1 MSSGSAIVSG
11 VWLSWLRPA
20 AMPSQ
25 LDARINQRLE
35 HFEQQALECG
45 TLLCGPLIC
54 RLFTLGSL
62 SGMCGPLIGGKLGP
76 VGELHFDAQRRDRRA

>member
-35 HFEQQALECG
+35 HFEQQALECS
-45 TLLCGPLIC
+45 TLLGGLLACG
-54 RLFTLGSL
+54 LGL
-62 SGMCGPLIGGKLGP
+62 CGPLIGGKLGA
-76 VGELHFDAQRRDRRA
+76 VCELNFDAQR